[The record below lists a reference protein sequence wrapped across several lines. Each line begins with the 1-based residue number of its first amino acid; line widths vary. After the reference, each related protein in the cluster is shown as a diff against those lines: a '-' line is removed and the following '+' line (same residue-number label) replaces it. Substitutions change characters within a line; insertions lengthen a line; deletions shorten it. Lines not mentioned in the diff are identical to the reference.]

1 MLYNALASEQQ
12 LVETP
17 SGADNVPVE
26 LEHRLRAHACRL
38 IQQAGVLLRLP
49 QRTMAVAQ
57 VLFHRFWFVSSLHT
71 FSLKDIAMGA
81 LFLST
86 KLEETPVRLR
96 HLINAFDYTLQRDQV
111 TEQPFVY
118 EKSGLYD
125 QKFYGMKDALVVA
138 EMQILKRLGFNVHV
152 ILPYAMMVNYL
163 QVLGLA
169 DAALSVS
176 NRLPTRTAERQ
187 PQMAA
192 TSLSQ
197 RAWSF
202 LNDR

>member
-1 MLYNALASEQQ
+1 MLYNTLASEQQ
-12 LVETP
+12 LVQTP
-17 SGADNVPVE
+17 SGADHVPRE
-26 LEHRLRAHACRL
+26 LEYRLRAHACRL
-38 IQQAGVLLRLP
+38 VQQAGVLLRLP

-96 HLINAFDYTLQRDQV
+96 HLVNAFDYTLQRTRA

-118 EKSGLYD
+118 EQSGLYD
-125 QKFYGMKDALVVA
+125 QKFYDLKDALVVA
-138 EMQILKRLGFNVHV
+138 EMQILKRLGFDVHV

-169 DAALSVS
+169 DARLTVS
-176 NRLPTRTAERQ
+176 NRLPTRSDESALQRAT
-187 PQMAA
+187 
-192 TSLSQ
+192 TSLAQ